1 MWNIFQEMKW
11 TCMKKKLLVQN
22 PTPRKDICSV
32 GFFVG
37 PMLDYIIQNKGY
49 YNIEWHTNGHLSI
62 SKINGCLSY
71 IGNLVSW

>member
-1 MWNIFQEMKW
+1 
-11 TCMKKKLLVQN
+11 
-22 PTPRKDICSV
+22 V

-62 SKINGCLSY
+62 YKRNGC
-71 IGNLVSW
+71 

>member
-1 MWNIFQEMKW
+1 
-11 TCMKKKLLVQN
+11 MKKKLLVQN
-22 PTPRKDICSV
+22 PTPLKDTCSV

-62 SKINGCLSY
+62 YKRNGC
-71 IGNLVSW
+71 